1 MRFRR
6 ILSTALVALAP
17 VIVIACGPGANGRTT
32 QHPVSDAQN
41 AAFRSISDDAFPDAV
56 HDLLLTE
63 PRTAEHDARLAGV
76 LDRQMARAQALY
88 KRRINDRATTLVT
101 GGLYLVRSGDLR
113 KETLGT
119 NGKDSITLAA
129 KDLAGQGDE
138 GRSRAVY
145 EILARIAP
153 DPEQP
158 DIKFHLDALTR
169 WQKDTVGEDTSIAGA
184 GEAQSQATAR
194 RLLEPSNEALD
205 SASMAVLTWLER
217 ARDAATSKNR
227 ATISQYER
235 AEAVRAL
242 QTGGSTLVALYLRD
256 GDANGAIAAVD
267 RAEIRPIVP
276 ARLYA
281 AVAAAAD
288 KPTSEHWI
296 AVLSALFPKS
306 GADEDDDE
314 ATLNGDVLRA
324 TAFNVAVEA
333 YRLDPT
339 RIEAAATVA
348 EGLQIFGMG
357 DASPAVLA
365 DACRAHPDATTLSI
379 SLQTTVRAIEGA
391 EQADDVEG
399 ARRAFKAAAPILELA
414 RKSKDVLKPPPA
426 RVLALMGDIELRE
439 GQLETARTLLK
450 DATASSTDARALL
463 DLARI
468 EMHDG
473 DAAGAKAHLK
483 TALTAPESRDPAFR
497 TELLLALAD
506 ADPAGASP
514 SLDEALK
521 LTLAARTVPDAAK
534 KARAERAL
542 GRVLERYGQDAAADR
557 ALQRSVDAAP
567 RDRAQLAT
575 TLGIIV
581 GRAFLKNDLA
591 AARAGLSRA
600 VAAEL
605 DDEDIVYYALWV
617 RALEKLAKAKGDG
630 TPERVFSHIDEGS
643 GWAGKLAA
651 YALGKIDANALMAAA
666 TTPAKK
672 MEATFYVAL
681 EKRAAGD
688 KAGSDA
694 LLGDVAKG
702 PAIDLLETQYATL
715 LLKPR
720 TAVALPTGINLP

>member
-1 MRFRR
+1 MRLRR
-6 ILSTALVALAP
+6 LLSTALVALVP
-17 VIVIACGPGANGRTT
+17 LVVLACSPGAGGKTP
-32 QHPVSDAQN
+32 QHPVTEAQT
-41 AAFRSISDDAFPDAV
+41 AALRSINDDAFPDAV
-56 HDLLLTE
+56 HDLLLSE
-63 PRTAEHDARLAGV
+63 PHTLEHDARLAGV
-76 LDRQMARAQALY
+76 IDRQMTRAQALY
-88 KRRINDRATTLVT
+88 KRRAHDRATTLVT
-101 GGLYLVRSGDLR
+101 GGLYLIRSGDLK

-119 NGKDSITLAA
+119 SGKDSIALAA

-138 GRSRAVY
+138 GRSRAIY

-153 DPEQP
+153 PPEQP

-169 WQKDTVGEDTSIAGA
+169 WQKDTVGEDPSIAGA
-184 GEAQSQATAR
+184 GEAQAQATAR
-194 RLLEPSNEALD
+194 RLLEPSPEALD
-205 SASMAVLTWLER
+205 AANGAVLAWLER

-227 ATISQYER
+227 SAISQYER

-256 GDANGAIAAVD
+256 ADARGAIEAVD

-288 KPTSEHWI
+288 KPSADAWI
-296 AVLSALFPKS
+296 AVLAALFPKAGS
-306 GADEDDDE
+306 ADDDDDDG
-314 ATLNGDVLRA
+314 TLTGDILRVP
-324 TAFNVAVEA
+324 AFNVAIEA

-379 SLQTTVRAIEGA
+379 ALQTTVRAIEGA
-391 EQADDVEG
+391 EQEDDVAG

-414 RKSKDVLKPPPA
+414 RKSKDVLKPPPT

-439 GQLETARTLLK
+439 GELDAARARLK
-450 DATASSTDARALL
+450 DATASGVDARALL

-468 EMHDG
+468 ELHDG
-473 DAAGAKAHLK
+473 DAAGAKGHLK

-497 TELLLALAD
+497 TELLLLLAD
-506 ADPAGASP
+506 ADPSAANTY
-514 SLDEALK
+514 LDEALK
-521 LTLAARTVPDAAK
+521 LTLAARTVPDASK

-557 ALQRSVDAAP
+557 ALLRAVDAAP
-567 RDRAQLAT
+567 RDRSQLAT
-575 TLGIIV
+575 TLGVVV
-581 GRAFLKNDLA
+581 GRAFLRNDLP

-600 VAAEL
+600 IAGEL
-605 DDEDIVYYALWV
+605 DDDDIVYYALWV

-630 TPERVFSHIDEGS
+630 TPERVFAHLDEGS
-643 GWAGKLAA
+643 WSGKLAA
-651 YALGKIDANALMAAA
+651 YALGKLDANALLAAA
-666 TTPAKK
+666 ATPAKK
-672 MEATFYVAL
+672 MEATFYIAL
-681 EKRAAGD
+681 DKRAAGD
-688 KAGSDA
+688 KPGSDA
-694 LLGDVAKG
+694 LLGEVAKG
-702 PAIDLLETQYATL
+702 PAIDLLETQYATA

-720 TAVALPTGINLP
+720 ATVALPAGVNLP